1 MSRSYSNRLPQLGGG
16 LFLTDGGIETTL
28 IFHEGIDLPYFA
40 AFHLMKSPEGRA
52 ALVRYFEQY
61 VAIARADGTG
71 YIFESPTWRASS
83 DWGTLLGYSRD
94 DIAAVNRDAIAL
106 MRELQE
112 KHGAPGFPMVVSGC
126 VGRRGDG
133 YDPGQVMSPGEAED
147 YHAHQ
152 IGAFAEA
159 KADMVTA
166 ITMTNSN
173 EAIGITRAAM
183 KAGMPV
189 AISFTT
195 ETDGRLPT
203 GQSLADA
210 IAEVDEATGAGPVY
224 YMINCAHPNHF
235 SSALPAGESW
245 TTRVRGLRCNASKRS
260 HQELNDSPD
269 LDAGDPVELGD
280 QYRELLQLHP
290 QINVLG
296 GCCGTDHRHIACISK
311 ACRSAMAA

>member
-71 YIFESPTWRASS
+71 YIFESPTWLASS

-126 VGRRGDG
+126 VGPRGDG

-173 EAIGITRAAM
+173 EAVGITRAAM

-210 IAEVDEATGAGPVY
+210 IAEVDEATRAGPAY

-290 QINVLG
+290 HINVLG